1 VSRCLCIFVAQH
13 CDALLLAILFLYK
26 VERLL
31 KDFKYNRVLIIL
43 IIIGLLA
50 ALTVGWQRH
59 VTEQNNSR
67 VEMVMDYEDI
77 VELAQIEGV
86 PVHSLMQQFKDAGI
100 TSLAVYETTLEK
112 LNKSGKVFAVS
123 GAQIIQQYQTGVLA
137 DPVWRSLIERGQV
150 VAEDV
155 YIVGQNQ
162 QVFAEVHSDLVRRLS
177 PERVTVVAGTEQ
189 PVLAVKANY
198 EKVVEWNLGMP
209 TDEMKE
215 VVGQGFY
222 VVARPSN
229 YTKVRAED
237 VEAVFQR
244 LDAVD
249 NVSGIMFVGDEVLGY
264 PGQMPLVAQK
274 IKERQLTLHMI
285 EHPLQLQFLK
295 QEGLIPLATAV
306 NYQTARVYVI
316 SKDEQRKLKADVAIQ
331 RWALTDQERNVRVNL
346 LRKYDKPEPGKTLI
360 ETNIDYVEGVKAA
373 LLDKGFTIGRAG
385 TFAPIFPNPFL
396 LALMLIGATSA
407 GVLFLT
413 LVHPFP
419 RRYQYILLAI
429 IASILIFPVLTG
441 SGTLVRQAAAMVSAI
456 VFPVLAMTY
465 VIDRWRKTPPSQ
477 GASLMRIILDGGKW
491 LVITTLLAIVG
502 GFYVGAL
509 LGDIRFLTELE
520 IYRGVK
526 LTFVAPLILIS
537 FVYLSRYNLF
547 DADST
552 ETPKSI
558 WQQLT
563 QLLNYPIYVKTLLVV
578 AVAAVGAWIFI
589 GRSGHTAGVPV
600 PGIEIK
606 LRAWLERLMYA
617 RPRSKEFM
625 IGHPAFFLMIMAFY
639 RQWPRA
645 LHYILVVVATIGQ
658 GSLVETFAHTRTPI
672 YMSFIR
678 GIDGVAVGIVV
689 GVIAIIGVQ
698 ILHYLSFLLGRRTAG
713 NE

>member
-1 VSRCLCIFVAQH
+1 MR
-13 CDALLLAILFLYK
+13 
-26 VERLL
+26 
-31 KDFKYNRVLIIL
+31 DFKYNRVLIVL

-50 ALTVGWQRH
+50 ALVSGWQRH

-67 VEMVMDYEDI
+67 VEMVIDYEDI

-86 PVHSLMQQFKDAGI
+86 AVHSLMQQFKEAGI
-100 TSLAVYETTLEK
+100 TSLAVYEMTLEK

-123 GAQIIQQYQTGVLA
+123 GAQLLQQYRTGVLA
-137 DPVWRSLIERGQV
+137 DPVWRSLVERGQI

-155 YIVGQNQ
+155 YIVGQNP
-162 QVFAEVHSDLVRRLS
+162 QVFAEVQSDLVRRLS
-177 PERVTVVAGTEQ
+177 PERVTAIAGTER

-198 EKVVEWNLGMP
+198 EKVVKWNLGMP

-215 VVGQGFY
+215 VAGQGFY
-222 VVARPSN
+222 VVARPTN
-229 YTKVRAED
+229 YIKVKAED

-244 LDAVD
+244 LDAAG

-264 PGQMPLVAQK
+264 PGQMPLIAEKMQ
-274 IKERQLTLHMI
+274 ERQLTLQMI

-295 QEGLIPLATAV
+295 QEGLFPLAAAL
-306 NYQTARVYVI
+306 NYQAARVYVI
-316 SKDEQRKLKADVAIQ
+316 PKDEQPKLKAEEAIQ

-360 ETNIDYVEGVKAA
+360 ETNIDYVTGVKEA

-385 TFAPIFPNPFL
+385 TFAPISPNPFL

-413 LVHPFP
+413 LVRPFP
-419 RRYQYILLAI
+419 ERYQYILLAV
-429 IASILIFPVLTG
+429 IAAILIFPVLKG
-441 SGTLVRQAAAMVSAI
+441 AGTLVRQAAAMVSAI

-477 GASLMRIILDGGKW
+477 GASLMRIIMDGGKW
-491 LVITTLLAIVG
+491 LVITTLLSIVG

-509 LGDIRFLTELE
+509 LGDVRFLLE
-520 IYRGVK
+520 MEIFRGVK
-526 LTFVAPLILIS
+526 LTFVAPLILIT
-537 FVYLSRYNLF
+537 FIYLSRYNIF
-547 DADST
+547 ETDST
-552 ETPKSI
+552 ESPKSI

-563 QLLNYPIYVKTLLVV
+563 RVLDYPIYVKTLLVV
-578 AVAAVGAWIFI
+578 AVAAIGAWIFV

-600 PGIEIK
+600 PGIELK

-625 IGHPAFFLMIMAFY
+625 IGHPAFLLMIMALY

-658 GSLVETFAHTRTPI
+658 GSLVETFAHIRTPI

-678 GIDGVAVGIVV
+678 GIDGVAAGIAV
-689 GVIAIIGVQ
+689 GVIAVIGVQ